1 MKVQILEPSGRVLP
15 KWLHLCP
22 SGFRKFTCV
31 SAQISRNISMTCLL
45 DGSRSRRSWGF
56 PNFHGF
62 WAAPGAIWSRLDGSK
77 QETDCSIRNFGPCST
92 NSSKKIWRL
101 LLIILLEGSKNKVE
115 ILIYNYLGE
124 PSARLYSTLFWEPSS
139 RIIKRSRQNF
149 FWWICRTW
157 TQVPYNSICF
167 LFRFRTW
174 QFLIAIV
181 AHLTF
186 WQNICLL

>member
-1 MKVQILEPSGRVLP
+1 MANYFCLISIRVIPPSHSKNLLALVKVQILEPSGRVLP

-124 PSARLYSTLFWEPSS
+124 PSAGHDLGTTSATA
-139 RIIKRSRQNF
+139 
-149 FWWICRTW
+149 
-157 TQVPYNSICF
+157 CF
-167 LFRFRTW
+167 LC
-174 QFLIAIV
+174 
-181 AHLTF
+181 TF
-186 WQNICLL
+186 KMLWAMWRNIPRNFCSSLWFCL

>member
-1 MKVQILEPSGRVLP
+1 MCTVLVDIWVIPPSHSKNLLALVKVQILEPSGRVLP

-92 NSSKKIWRL
+92 NSSKKNLTAPLNNPARRL
-101 LLIILLEGSKNKVE
+101 PK
-115 ILIYNYLGE
+115 
-124 PSARLYSTLFWEPSS
+124 
-139 RIIKRSRQNF
+139 
-149 FWWICRTW
+149 
-157 TQVPYNSICF
+157 
-167 LFRFRTW
+167 
-174 QFLIAIV
+174 
-181 AHLTF
+181 
-186 WQNICLL
+186 

>member
-1 MKVQILEPSGRVLP
+1 MIPPSHSKNLLALVKVQILEPSGRVLP

-124 PSARLYSTLFWEPSS
+124 PSARLYSTLFWEPS
-139 RIIKRSRQNF
+139 KQD
-149 FWWICRTW
+149 
-157 TQVPYNSICF
+157 Y
-167 LFRFRTW
+167 
-174 QFLIAIV
+174 
-181 AHLTF
+181 
-186 WQNICLL
+186 